1 MDMQYMDQNS
11 SIWFERKINP
21 RSTDL
26 KARTGKTEREDDKE
40 LTCDPVIVRGM
51 MNRWAQL

>member
-1 MDMQYMDQNS
+1 MDQNS